1 MAPLQLGVLMVPY
14 QTLDAIGPLDILSSC
29 SKALLSPYEAAKFP
43 GMEGMT
49 AKAIDI
55 EFHHINE
62 TLEPLTLTANVRILP
77 STTCDTCPPLDI
89 LLVGGPDP
97 LTFKLSPRFAEF
109 IQKHV
114 GAGKALW
121 TTCTGAYAVA
131 ASGVLDGKNATVNH
145 MLLEG
150 ARQTFPKVNWVERQ
164 WVVDGEVRTAGGAC
178 AGMDMV
184 ADWVIANYGMEIARF
199 GLQSLDFEPRDVEG
213 ALVLPR
219 QHGVE
224 IASG

>member
-1 MAPLQLGVLMVPY
+1 M
-14 QTLDAIGPLDILSSC
+14 
-29 SKALLSPYEAAKFP
+29 
-43 GMEGMT
+43 
-49 AKAIDI
+49 
-55 EFHHINE
+55 
-62 TLEPLTLTANVRILP
+62 
-77 STTCDTCPPLDI
+77 
-89 LLVGGPDP
+89 
-97 LTFKLSPRFAEF
+97 
-109 IQKHV
+109 
-114 GAGKALW
+114 
-121 TTCTGAYAVA
+121 A

-145 MLLEG
+145 MMLGG

-199 GLQSLDFEPRDVEG
+199 GLQGLDFEPRDVEG